1 VLAKRRVEVF
11 DALQLPTTQP
21 GEHVPG
27 LNPGPGRR
35 AILGYAVDEHA
46 GRLAQAEIAGDLG
59 GELRGLDADERMLD
73 LSLLEQLVGH
83 ADRGRCRNREADGHR
98 SLLRWDVGIGDSDHL
113 ALRVNHGTA

>member
-1 VLAKRRVEVF
+1 VRPSASHELGAKLLVGPVLAKRRVDAS

-21 GEHVPG
+21 GEHVRG

-59 GELRGLDADERMLD
+59 GGLRGLDADERMLD
-73 LSLLEQLVGH
+73 LSLVEQLVGH
-83 ADRGRCRNREADGHR
+83 ADRGRRRNREADGHR
-98 SLLRWDVGIGDSDHL
+98 SCCGGM
-113 ALRVNHGTA
+113 